1 MKYVLSAYAFSL
13 SHYSWSPAKL
23 MFIITI
29 HLFYFASV
37 SNSDNNYWTIEKSN
51 LKKVASCQCLKCPL
65 RIFSQIRIR
74 EFPLRSGEGRNFSR
88 LQIITLEKFS
98 QDSFLIWT
106 KYNFSTNN
114 LVKFSQQYFLRIND
128 HYGKR
133 SILRMCKSK
142 IGGSLNRSDKKN
154 NISCQ
159 KGFLRPFPP
168 QDMCYILIYLSCLT
182 FLVWAPE
189 VPSNSA
195 VVEKLYW
202 NVVFISS
209 FLRKSAF
216 SQKGQ
221 M

>member
-1 MKYVLSAYAFSL
+1 MEAVSNMKIVPTSTSASVCQGGTAPLLLKWHLLFPILVPVSLEICTVGIPLFTVALFLSTI
-13 SHYSWSPAKL
+13 PL

-51 LKKVASCQCLKCPL
+51 LKQVASCQCLKCPL

-74 EFPLRSGEGRNFSR
+74 EFPVLRGEGKNFSR

-114 LVKFSQQYFLRIND
+114 LVKFSQQYLLRIND

-142 IGGSLNRSDKKN
+142 IGGSLNRSDNKN

-159 KGFLRPFPP
+159 KGFLWPFPP
-168 QDMCYILIYLSCLT
+168 GYVVYFDLS
-182 FLVWAPE
+182 
-189 VPSNSA
+189 
-195 VVEKLYW
+195 
-202 NVVFISS
+202 
-209 FLRKSAF
+209 
-216 SQKGQ
+216 
-221 M
+221 